1 MMRSRRI
8 PHGLKSWRHSKG
20 HVGHVGATGIRK
32 INAQIKAKAE
42 EREDSKED
50 MVRRGS
56 RHLRQQANQDSL
68 EEERITKE
76 ASMARLR
83 ESQAKAK
90 VKDHAGYAMDPIC
103 SEIAPKVEGKEADI
117 QARLLHMERDPG

>member
-1 MMRSRRI
+1 MRSQRIHQHRRSFQ
-8 PHGLKSWRHSKG
+8 HFRALAGYVVDMVTHR
-20 HVGHVGATGIRK
+20 
-32 INAQIKAKAE
+32 INAQVKEVRRE
-42 EREDSKED
+42 EVKVD

-56 RHLRQQANQDSL
+56 RHRRQQANQDSL
-68 EEERITKE
+68 EEGRIAKG

-103 SEIAPKVEGKEADI
+103 RGIAPKVGGKEADI
-117 QARLLHMERDPG
+117 QARLLHTGRDPG

>member
-1 MMRSRRI
+1 MQYRRSYQ
-8 PHGLKSWRHSKG
+8 HSKG
-20 HVGHVGATGIRK
+20 HATTVEDMGTRLIS
-32 INAQIKAKAE
+32 AQAKVAAR
-42 EREDSKED
+42 RELPKEA

-56 RHLRQQANQDSL
+56 RHRRQQANQDSL

-90 VKDHAGYAMDPIC
+90 VGTEEEAGVLTRGFLGATGFS
-103 SEIAPKVEGKEADI
+103 SEI
-117 QARLLHMERDPG
+117 

>member
-1 MMRSRRI
+1 M
-8 PHGLKSWRHSKG
+8 GD
-20 HVGHVGATGIRK
+20 TGTPR

-76 ASMARLR
+76 ASTARR
-83 ESQAKAK
+83 KERQAKAK
-90 VKDHAGYAMDPIC
+90 EKGRAGYATDPIC
-103 SEIAPKVEGKEADI
+103 SGIAPKVEGREADTAFFQTI
-117 QARLLHMERDPG
+117 RRLL